1 MQVYKKLGRKEV
13 RNELLTKSYEEVIK
27 QVKNVAVEKSNA
39 EDMLND
45 KGISIDV
52 LQKIIQAFAEESNV
66 KLSSLKEKKMHY

>member
-1 MQVYKKLGRKEV
+1 MQVCKKLGRKEV

-45 KGISIDV
+45 KGMSIDV
-52 LQKIIQAFAEESNV
+52 LWKII
-66 KLSSLKEKKMHY
+66 